1 MSTKNPALI
10 RFVASRYRELQ
21 GLRTV
26 GDAGFLL
33 LNAAGFWFIMWTERE
48 SSAFVLGA
56 VLSAYIWRYFWR
68 LGPQLD
74 RYYAT
79 RFGRVG
85 PQFNYWPVF
94 LWMMQGPMAA
104 PILSDMGAP
113 ATIAKTLVLILIAAR
128 PAWIAIRDFPFRAH
142 WLVVAIVGILHA
154 AQLPPTRPAIFAWE
168 MRVFFAVGLAWAFAG
183 LCDHVILVR
192 TLRPGAAAASEEA
205 IPDQDARRV

>member
-10 RFVASRYRELQ
+10 RLVAARYRELQ

-48 SSAFVLGA
+48 SFALVFGA
-56 VLSAYIWRYFWR
+56 ALSVYLWWYFWR
-68 LGPQLD
+68 LRTQLD
-74 RYYAT
+74 QYYAA

-85 PQFNYWPVF
+85 PQFYYWPVF

-113 ATIAKTLVLILIAAR
+113 ATIAKALVLMLIAAR

-142 WLVVAIVGILHA
+142 WLVVAIVGILLA
-154 AQLPPTRPAIFAWE
+154 AQLPATRPAIFVWQ
-168 MRVFFAVGLAWAFAG
+168 MRVFFEVGLAWAFAG
-183 LCDHVILVR
+183 LCDHLILVR
-192 TLRPGAAAASEEA
+192 TLVGSPREDTSATDVS
-205 IPDQDARRV
+205 RV